1 MSRIDILREPRG
13 PDYRAL
19 LRFMTPRARSFS
31 LVWRHQLRH
40 GPSADAIHA
49 RMEPD
54 LLNVVETA
62 AWPGTVL
69 YGGELALVRFYRV
82 TAETMAVLAEAS
94 GLYSWRV
101 PERPEDLAFYGEG
114 DQVLLGSIAHER
126 DAWFEAG
133 MIAEADVRA
142 SLPTLAIRVADGSD
156 LGTDA

>member
-1 MSRIDILREPRG
+1 MSTIDILREPRG

-19 LRFMTPRARSFS
+19 LRFMTPRAKSFS

-40 GPSADAIHA
+40 GQGADAIQA
-49 RMEPD
+49 RLEPD
-54 LLNVVETA
+54 LLQAVETA

-69 YGGELALVRFYRV
+69 YAGELAIVRFYRV
-82 TAETMAVLAEAS
+82 TAETMAVLAEAP

-114 DQVLLGSIAHER
+114 DQVLMGSIAHER

-133 MIAEADVRA
+133 MITEVDVRA
-142 SLPTLAIRVADGSD
+142 SLATLAIRVADGPD
-156 LGTDA
+156 PGTDA